1 MQLTSQ
7 DNTKVID
14 YYPTKDAY
22 GYDIQD
28 KILKVITYNGQTLVK
43 EVMDSKY
50 LDNEITNRLY
60 NHNFK
65 VTINTKRPAQFITQE
80 AV

>member
-7 DNTKVID
+7 DNTKVVD

-22 GYDIQD
+22 GYNIED

-65 VTINTKRPAQFITQE
+65 VTINTKRPAQFITLGGN
-80 AV
+80 

>member
-14 YYPTKDAY
+14 YYPTKNAY
-22 GYDIQD
+22 GYPIDNQ
-28 KILKVITYNGQTLVK
+28 ILKVITYNGQTIVK
-43 EVMDSKY
+43 TVMDSKY
-50 LDNEITNRLY
+50 LDNEITNRLW
-60 NHNFK
+60 NHNYK
-65 VTINTKRPAQFITQE
+65 VTMNTKRPAQFITQE